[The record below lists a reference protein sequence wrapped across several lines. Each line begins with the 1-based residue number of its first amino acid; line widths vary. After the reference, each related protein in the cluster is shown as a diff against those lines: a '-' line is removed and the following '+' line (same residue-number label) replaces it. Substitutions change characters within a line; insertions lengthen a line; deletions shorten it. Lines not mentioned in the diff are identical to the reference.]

1 MKRPGVISRLIG
13 EDGFTLLELI
23 LVISILSVLSLL
35 VFPRISLFFKGE
47 RGNFIVLTSIISKT
61 FDEAYLKGDINYL
74 VIHLAQPDH
83 EMLDY
88 GENIFSRSNGISV
101 VKMNEESAFVDSSHP
116 LLGYHGFP
124 GSFKIEEVLF
134 RGNESV
140 SRGSVLVPFYPS
152 GISDN
157 VILHILA
164 NGTDR
169 WSVKIS
175 RMQKEPSI
183 LPDYITFQDE
193 Q

>member
-1 MKRPGVISRLIG
+1 LKKPGIISRLSG

-74 VIHLAQPDH
+74 VIHLSQPDH

-88 GENIFSRSNGISV
+88 GENIFSRTNGISV
-101 VKMNEESAFVDSSHP
+101 IKMNEESAFIDSPHP
-116 LLGYHGFP
+116 LLRYHAFP

-134 RGNESV
+134 RENESV

-157 VILHILA
+157 VILHILV
-164 NGTDR
+164 NGSDR
-169 WSVKIS
+169 WSVRIS

-183 LPDYITFQDE
+183 VPDYITFQDE
-193 Q
+193 P